1 MRERCERCWSRKRL
15 ATKEV
20 VADERRDPSRRT
32 QPVTLCDHCADLAP
46 EDPLLFWEVFMRFS
60 SVREFVRHFQA
71 DSEEEAL
78 HRLCAEK
85 GFNEHELLRR
95 YKIIKGPVPGRPAD
109 EDPRKFSGFLN
120 YASPFGY
127 RYLEGSLQVND
138 DEAKVVSFIF
148 RRYLEGRGIAK
159 ICQELNRLG
168 HRTKTGRTWA
178 SQTVANILGNPVY
191 CGLTRANGS
200 VKLGSHRALI
210 ERDAFNR
217 VQQEMERRIRR
228 PDQKSETRFQIR
240 LEDYEARDRGPAST
254 LRSTEPH

>member
-1 MRERCERCWSRKRL
+1 MREKCERCWSRKHLVTR
-15 ATKEV
+15 EV
-20 VADERRDPSRRT
+20 VADERRDPSVRT
-32 QPVTLCDHCADLAP
+32 QSVTLCAHCSDLAP
-46 EDPLLFWEVFMRFS
+46 EDPLLFGEVFMRFS

-78 HRLCAEK
+78 HRLCAKK

-159 ICQELNRLG
+159 ICQELNRDG
-168 HRTKTGRTWA
+168 YRTKTGRAWA
-178 SQTVANILGNPVY
+178 SQTIANILSNPVY
-191 CGLTRANGS
+191 CGLARLNGGI
-200 VKLGSHRALI
+200 KRGKHDPLI
-210 ERDAFNR
+210 EIDTFNR
-217 VQQEMERRIRR
+217 VQQEMQRRIRR
-228 PDQKSETRFQIR
+228 PDQRKADPPQLR
-240 LEDYEARDRGPAST
+240 LEDYVA
-254 LRSTEPH
+254 